1 MKITEILKSNTGKEN
16 KEVTLVTHKGPF
28 HADETAATAILKRLF
43 EEENYKVN
51 IIRTFDI
58 TEYINK
64 PNHII
69 YDIGNGEYDHHQID
83 DKHCLREDN
92 DGVTRK
98 YSSVGLIWREI
109 GHYFVSEKYTDEVY
123 DNFIKYIDDTDNG
136 FGPNPLSYVISAM
149 NNVNI
154 PIQMMSEEAINTSG
168 FYQAVGVMTE
178 LFLYIISSIHKKEN
192 EEKEIKVAINEY
204 YNNGTCYVAT
214 EKYFSGM
221 VSACTREN
229 IPFYIYPNVR
239 GGYCFRTIPVAG
251 GKDMNDHIIDIPQ
264 SVRDWEGVTFLH
276 PSAFLGSAETKE
288 RAIEIVEKI
297 ASGN

>member
-16 KEVTLVTHKGPF
+16 EVTLVTHKGPF
-28 HADETAATAILKRLF
+28 HADETAATAILKKLF
-43 EEENYKVN
+43 EKENYKVD
-51 IIRTFDI
+51 IIRTFDV
-58 TEYINK
+58 TEYIDK

-123 DNFIKYIDDTDNG
+123 NNFIKYIDDTDNG
-136 FGPNPLSYVISAM
+136 FGPNPLSYAISAM
-149 NNVNI
+149 NN
-154 PIQMMSEEAINTSG
+154 QMSEEEVANTN
-168 FYQAVGVMTE
+168 FYQAVRVMTE
-178 LFLYIISSIHKKEN
+178 LFTVIISSIHKKEE
-192 EEKEIKVAINEY
+192 EEKQIEDIINEY
-204 YNNGTCYVAT
+204 YNNGTCYVVT

-264 SVRDWEGVTFLH
+264 SIRDWEGVTFLH

-288 RAIEIVEKI
+288 RAIEIVKKI
-297 ASGN
+297 ASGNY